1 MIVTVTANPSVDIQY
16 ELHRYQ
22 TNTVNRVAY
31 QSKTAG
37 GKGLNVTRVLRQLNE
52 DVVTTGFLGGYP
64 GAMIREKLSVLGVTD
79 RFTTIC
85 GETRNCIAMMHDGS
99 QTEILETGP
108 DVSAEEIESFYRSYS
123 EIVREAAVIT
133 ISGSLPGGVD
143 SSFYTHLLKVAHEA
157 GKPVLLDTK
166 GDTLSEVLD
175 TDFKPTLI
183 KPNLEELEEM
193 VGKKVAS
200 EIQIIEVI
208 NDTMF
213 SQIEWI
219 VITLGSAGALIRHK
233 EQFFRAKIP
242 TIKAINPV
250 GSGDSVIAGFASGM
264 KRGLDETEMIK
275 YSLAMGV
282 LNAAERETGKII
294 PENVKGMMEQIEVVK
309 LL

>member
-16 ELHRYQ
+16 ELQRFQ

-64 GAMIREKLSVLGVTD
+64 GAMIREQLRKLGATD
-79 RFTTIC
+79 RFTTIS
-85 GETRNCIAMMHDGS
+85 GETRNCIAMMHDGN
-99 QTEILETGP
+99 QTEILERGP
-108 DVSAEEIESFYRSYS
+108 DVSTEEVESFYKSYGK
-123 EIVREAAVIT
+123 IVREAAVIT

-143 SSFYTHLLKVAHEA
+143 STFYTYLLKGAYKV

-166 GDTLSEVLD
+166 GDTLSEVMN

-183 KPNLEELEEM
+183 KPNLEELEEL
-193 VGKKVAS
+193 VGDNITS
-200 EIQIIEVI
+200 EIQLMEVI
-208 NDTMF
+208 NGARF
-213 SQIEWI
+213 SQIEWV
-219 VITLGSAGALIRHK
+219 VITLGSAGALIKHK
-233 EQFFRAKIP
+233 DRFFRAKIP

-264 KRGLDETEMIK
+264 RRALDETEMIQ

-282 LNAAERETGKII
+282 LNAAERETGSINPK
-294 PENVKGMMEQIEVVK
+294 NVKSMMEQIEVIS
-309 LL
+309 LR